1 MAPHR
6 AHVGEA
12 VPTRLRPTVAVS
24 RRRPGEVFRDSR
36 MTEVLR
42 VDEPGLFTTIQ
53 DLGRPHAISSGVP
66 SGGAMDRFA
75 HSAANL
81 LLGNDRGAAALECT
95 LVGPHLV
102 AERPCTVAIT
112 GADLDPRV
120 NGAQAPMWG
129 AISLRAGDEVTF
141 GPRRGGARAY
151 MAVAGGVVGDRWLGS
166 MSTNVMAAR
175 GGMHGRPLTRGDL
188 ISAGEPVAPPVARDG
203 LARQLR
209 PRYDEHTL
217 HLVAGPHISRLGADA
232 RAALFSSAFV
242 VSPDSNRM
250 GYRLEGPGLETSGE
264 ELLSFG
270 LVAGALQLPSS
281 GQPILLMADHQT
293 AGGYPVVAT
302 VVSASMA
309 VAAQLAPGD
318 EVRFADT
325 SIETALQMRAVQRE
339 ALESL
344 TS

>member
-1 MAPHR
+1 
-6 AHVGEA
+6 
-12 VPTRLRPTVAVS
+12 
-24 RRRPGEVFRDSR
+24 

-42 VDEPGLFTTIQ
+42 VHEPGLFTTIQ
-53 DLGRPHAISSGVP
+53 DTGRLHAIASGVP
-66 SGGAMDRFA
+66 PGGAMDRFA

-81 LLGNDRGAAALECT
+81 IVGNDRSAATLECT
-95 LVGPHLV
+95 LTGPGLLIEAPCLV
-102 AERPCTVAIT
+102 AVT
-112 GADLDPRV
+112 GADFDLRV
-120 NGAQAPMWG
+120 NGAPAPAWI
-129 AISLRAGDEVTF
+129 AISLRAGDELAF
-141 GPRRGGARAY
+141 AGRRSGARAY
-151 MAVAGGVVGDRWLGS
+151 LAVAGGVLGDRWLGS

-175 GGMHGRPLTRGDL
+175 GGMHGRPLATGDV
-188 ISAGEPVAPPVARDG
+188 IAAGQSAMAAVTGRG

-250 GYRLEGPGLETSGE
+250 GYRLEGPRLETSGE

-318 EVRFADT
+318 EVRFAET

>member
-1 MAPHR
+1 
-6 AHVGEA
+6 
-12 VPTRLRPTVAVS
+12 
-24 RRRPGEVFRDSR
+24 

-42 VDEPGLFTTIQ
+42 VHEPGLFTTIQ
-53 DLGRPHAISSGVP
+53 DTGRLHAIASGVP
-66 SGGAMDRFA
+66 PGGAMDRFA

-81 LLGNDRGAAALECT
+81 IVGNDRSAATLECT
-95 LVGPHLV
+95 LTGPGLLIEAPCLV
-102 AERPCTVAIT
+102 AVT
-112 GADLDPRV
+112 GADFDLRV
-120 NGAQAPMWG
+120 NGAPAPAWI
-129 AISLRAGDEVTF
+129 AISLRAGDELAF
-141 GPRRGGARAY
+141 AGRRSGARAY
-151 MAVAGGVVGDRWLGS
+151 LAVAGGVLGDRWLGS

-175 GGMHGRPLTRGDL
+175 GGMHGRPLATGDV
-188 ISAGEPVAPPVARDG
+188 IAAGQSAMAAVTGRG

-217 HLVAGPHISRLGADA
+217 HLVAGPHISRLGAEA

-318 EVRFADT
+318 EVRFAET

>member
-1 MAPHR
+1 
-6 AHVGEA
+6 
-12 VPTRLRPTVAVS
+12 
-24 RRRPGEVFRDSR
+24 

-42 VDEPGLFTTIQ
+42 VHEPGLFTTIQ
-53 DLGRPHAISSGVP
+53 DTGRLHAIASGVP
-66 SGGAMDRFA
+66 PGGAMDRFA

-81 LLGNDRGAAALECT
+81 IVGNDRSAATLECT
-95 LVGPHLV
+95 LTGPGLLVEAPCLV
-102 AERPCTVAIT
+102 AVT
-112 GADLDPRV
+112 GADFDLRV
-120 NGAQAPMWG
+120 NGAPAPAWI
-129 AISLRAGDEVTF
+129 AISLRAGDELAF
-141 GPRRGGARAY
+141 AGRRSGARAY
-151 MAVAGGVVGDRWLGS
+151 LAVAGGVLGDRWLGS

-175 GGMHGRPLTRGDL
+175 GGMHGRPLATGDV
-188 ISAGEPVAPPVARDG
+188 IAAGQSAMAAVTGRG

-318 EVRFADT
+318 EVRFAET

>member
-1 MAPHR
+1 
-6 AHVGEA
+6 
-12 VPTRLRPTVAVS
+12 
-24 RRRPGEVFRDSR
+24 

-42 VDEPGLFTTIQ
+42 VHEPGLFTTIQ
-53 DLGRPHAISSGVP
+53 DTGRLHAIASGVP
-66 SGGAMDRFA
+66 PGGAMDRFA

-81 LLGNDRGAAALECT
+81 IVGNDRSAATLECT
-95 LVGPHLV
+95 LTGPGLLIEAPCLV
-102 AERPCTVAIT
+102 AVT
-112 GADLDPRV
+112 GADFDLRV
-120 NGAQAPMWG
+120 NGAPAPAWI
-129 AISLRAGDEVTF
+129 AISLRAGDELAF
-141 GPRRGGARAY
+141 AGRRRGARAY
-151 MAVAGGVVGDRWLGS
+151 LAVAGGILGDRWLGS

-175 GGMHGRPLTRGDL
+175 GGMHGRPLATGDV
-188 ISAGEPVAPPVARDG
+188 IAAGQSAMAAVTGRG

-318 EVRFADT
+318 EVRFAET

>member
-1 MAPHR
+1 
-6 AHVGEA
+6 
-12 VPTRLRPTVAVS
+12 
-24 RRRPGEVFRDSR
+24 

-42 VDEPGLFTTIQ
+42 VHEPGLFTTIQ
-53 DLGRPHAISSGVP
+53 DTGRLHAIASGVP
-66 SGGAMDRFA
+66 PGGAMDRFA

-81 LLGNDRGAAALECT
+81 IVGNDRSAATLECT
-95 LVGPHLV
+95 LTGPGLLIEAPCLV
-102 AERPCTVAIT
+102 AVT
-112 GADLDPRV
+112 GADFDLRV
-120 NGAQAPMWG
+120 NGAPAPAWI
-129 AISLRAGDEVTF
+129 AISLRAGDELAF
-141 GPRRGGARAY
+141 AGRRSGARAY
-151 MAVAGGVVGDRWLGS
+151 LAVAGGVLGDRWLGS

-175 GGMHGRPLTRGDL
+175 GGMHGRPLATGDV
-188 ISAGEPVAPPVARDG
+188 IAAGQSAMAAVTGRG

-293 AGGYPVVAT
+293 AGGYPVVTT
-302 VVSASMA
+302 VVSATMA

-318 EVRFADT
+318 EVRFAET

>member
-1 MAPHR
+1 
-6 AHVGEA
+6 
-12 VPTRLRPTVAVS
+12 
-24 RRRPGEVFRDSR
+24 

-42 VDEPGLFTTIQ
+42 VHEPGLFTTIQ
-53 DLGRPHAISSGVP
+53 DTGRPHAIASGVP
-66 SGGAMDRFA
+66 PGGAMDRFA

-81 LLGNDRGAAALECT
+81 IVGNDRSAATLECT
-95 LVGPHLV
+95 LTGPGLLIEAPCLV
-102 AERPCTVAIT
+102 AVT
-112 GADLDPRV
+112 GADFDLRV
-120 NGAQAPMWG
+120 NGAPAPAWI
-129 AISLRAGDEVTF
+129 AISLRAGDELAF
-141 GPRRGGARAY
+141 AGRRSGARAY
-151 MAVAGGVVGDRWLGS
+151 LAVAGGVLGDRWLGS

-175 GGMHGRPLTRGDL
+175 GGMHGRPLATGDV
-188 ISAGEPVAPPVARDG
+188 IAAGQSAMAAVTGRG

-318 EVRFADT
+318 EVRFAET

>member
-1 MAPHR
+1 
-6 AHVGEA
+6 
-12 VPTRLRPTVAVS
+12 
-24 RRRPGEVFRDSR
+24 

-42 VDEPGLFTTIQ
+42 VHEPGLFTTIQ
-53 DLGRPHAISSGVP
+53 DTGRLHAIASGVP
-66 SGGAMDRFA
+66 PGGAMDRFA

-81 LLGNDRGAAALECT
+81 IVGNDRSAATLECT
-95 LVGPHLV
+95 LTGPGLLIEAPCLV
-102 AERPCTVAIT
+102 AVT
-112 GADLDPRV
+112 GADFDLRV
-120 NGAQAPMWG
+120 NGAPAPAWI
-129 AISLRAGDEVTF
+129 AISLRAGDELAF
-141 GPRRGGARAY
+141 AGRRSGARAY
-151 MAVAGGVVGDRWLGS
+151 LAVAGGVLGDRWLGS

-175 GGMHGRPLTRGDL
+175 GGMHGRPLATGDV
-188 ISAGEPVAPPVARDG
+188 IAAGQSAMAAVTGRG

-302 VVSASMA
+302 AVSASMA

-318 EVRFADT
+318 EVRFAET